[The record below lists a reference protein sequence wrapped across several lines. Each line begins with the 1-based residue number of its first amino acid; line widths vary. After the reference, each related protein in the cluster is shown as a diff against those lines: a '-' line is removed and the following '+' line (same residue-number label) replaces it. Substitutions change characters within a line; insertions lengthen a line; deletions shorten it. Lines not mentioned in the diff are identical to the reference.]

1 VPQQVLAV
9 TFTARA
15 AGEMRSR
22 LRDLGV
28 PGVQARTFHAAALRQ
43 LHYFWPQAIG
53 GAAPEVV
60 PHKAGLVAE
69 AGSRLRLQLD
79 RAAVRDLA
87 AEVEWAKVSLLTP
100 DDYAPAARRAG
111 RDPAGLDVT
120 ATARLL
126 QTYEDVKSERGV
138 IDFEDVLLV
147 TAGVLQD
154 HPRIAEEVRR
164 QYRHFVVDEYQDV
177 NPLQQRL
184 LDLWLGDRDDVCV
197 VGDASQTIY
206 SFTGASPTYL
216 LGFPRRFPAAR
227 VVKLVRD
234 YRSTP
239 QVVALANG
247 LLARVPPSQRQAR
260 LELVAQRPAGP
271 PPQFTEYAD
280 DVAEAADVAQAAKR
294 LVDQG
299 VRPSEIAVLFRTNA
313 QSEPLEQAMT
323 EIGLPYVLRG
333 GERFFSRRE
342 VREAVMLLRGA
353 ARAADASQPLG
364 EAARDVLASSGWQQ
378 TPPSASGAVRER
390 WESLNALAGLADE
403 LAEKRPGAGL
413 TELVAELDER
423 AAAQH
428 APTVEGV
435 TLASLHSAKGLE
447 WQAVFLVGV
456 SEGLLPISM
465 ADGPDAVEE
474 ERRLLYVGVT
484 RAREHLAV
492 SWAGARTPGARAT
505 RRPSRFLDGLRPQL
519 ADAGVSPGRGSA
531 SDGSGRRSARSRRPA
546 RCRTCG
552 RALSTGAERKV
563 GRCDDCP
570 PTCEEATFEALRA
583 WRSEVATSASVP
595 AFVVFTDA
603 TLVALAEQRPDDEPG
618 LARIP
623 GIGATKRQRYGA
635 QVLAV
640 LAGEDPKTVAAQA
653 VALQ

>member
-1 VPQQVLAV
+1 
-9 TFTARA
+9 
-15 AGEMRSR
+15 
-22 LRDLGV
+22 
-28 PGVQARTFHAAALRQ
+28 
-43 LHYFWPQAIG
+43 
-53 GAAPEVV
+53 
-60 PHKAGLVAE
+60 
-69 AGSRLRLQLD
+69 
-79 RAAVRDLA
+79 
-87 AEVEWAKVSLLTP
+87 
-100 DDYAPAARRAG
+100 
-111 RDPAGLDVT
+111 
-120 ATARLL
+120 
-126 QTYEDVKSERGV
+126 
-138 IDFEDVLLV
+138 
-147 TAGVLQD
+147 
-154 HPRIAEEVRR
+154 
-164 QYRHFVVDEYQDV
+164 
-177 NPLQQRL
+177 
-184 LDLWLGDRDDVCV
+184 
-197 VGDASQTIY
+197 
-206 SFTGASPTYL
+206 
-216 LGFPRRFPAAR
+216 
-227 VVKLVRD
+227 
-234 YRSTP
+234 
-239 QVVALANG
+239 
-247 LLARVPPSQRQAR
+247 
-260 LELVAQRPAGP
+260 
-271 PPQFTEYAD
+271 
-280 DVAEAADVAQAAKR
+280 
-294 LVDQG
+294 

-552 RALSTGAERKV
+552 GALSTGAERKV

-570 PTCEEATFEALRA
+570 PTYEEATFEALRA